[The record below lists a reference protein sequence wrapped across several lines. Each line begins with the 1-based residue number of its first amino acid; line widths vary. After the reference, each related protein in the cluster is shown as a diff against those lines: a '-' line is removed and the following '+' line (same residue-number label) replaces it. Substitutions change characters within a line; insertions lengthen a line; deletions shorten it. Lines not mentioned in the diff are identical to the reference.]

1 MGFGLAMALVVVYN
15 TLNANVTER
24 TREIGTMRTIGEG
37 AGRIAWMITI
47 ENLLLGLAAAPLGIW
62 LGLKTADLL
71 YAQLS
76 SEAFTLTAYIK
87 PSSVVVILVGLLVVM
102 LLSEIP
108 PVLRI
113 LRLNLAEATK
123 VME

>member
-1 MGFGLAMALVVVYN
+1 MV
-15 TLNANVTER
+15 
-24 TREIGTMRTIGEG
+24 
-37 AGRIAWMITI
+37 TI
-47 ENLLLGLAAAPLGIW
+47 ENLLLGLAAVPLGIW
-62 LGLKTADLL
+62 LGLRAADLL

-87 PSSVVVILVGLLVVM
+87 PSSVGVIVVSLIRVM

-108 PVLRI
+108 PVRRI
-113 LRLNLAEATK
+113 LRLDLAEATK